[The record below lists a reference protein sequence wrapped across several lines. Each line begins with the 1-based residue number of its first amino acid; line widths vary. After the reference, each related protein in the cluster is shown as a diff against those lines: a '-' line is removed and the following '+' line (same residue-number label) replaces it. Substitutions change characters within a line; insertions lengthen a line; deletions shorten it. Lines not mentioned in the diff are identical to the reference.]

1 MNEGRSYI
9 HFECHSPHSQRQSVA
24 LCCRWVLF
32 SRSEVV
38 ILFLGAWLCPT
49 RIRIFLLVAGA
60 HQMAIVF
67 VWRWAR
73 VSRMTC
79 KACVMSQHISADVLC
94 ESQKL
99 KVGSGL
105 YILLSL
111 SAQQFDGIR
120 NILLHASWQK
130 SEKKNEWKTTHND
143 APILIDDDDGT
154 CAIHH
159 QLEADQIIRQADRYF
174 HYNDVT
180 FDLITPHACN
190 RVTNV
195 RHITSLIECH
205 TNHVLSRA
213 SLRAM
218 LTAKWL
224 RRWWWRRRI
233 YMRFAAQRQKNQK

>member
-1 MNEGRSYI
+1 MPLATQPKAVSCSLLSLSTFLAIWSCHIISGRLTLSYSNSY
-9 HFECHSPHSQRQSVA
+9 FSSRCWCSSNGNCLRLTLGSSVTDDMQGM
-24 LCCRWVLF
+24 CDV
-32 SRSEVV
+32 
-38 ILFLGAWLCPT
+38 T
-49 RIRIFLLVAGA
+49 A
-60 HQMAIVF
+60 HQRRCIM
-67 VWRWAR
+67 R
-73 VSRMTC
+73 VP
-79 KACVMSQHISADVLC
+79 
-94 ESQKL
+94 KL